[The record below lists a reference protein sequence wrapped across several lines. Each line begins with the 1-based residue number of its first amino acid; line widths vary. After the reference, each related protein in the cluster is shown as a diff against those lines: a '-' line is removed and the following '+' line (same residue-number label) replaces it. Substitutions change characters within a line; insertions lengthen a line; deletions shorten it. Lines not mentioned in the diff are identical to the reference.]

1 MKSITLISFAFISF
15 LFAQDN
21 PTEIVTKRKSENQ
34 QRLKFEIEQKKNK
47 RAEFIKKYGERFLV
61 NFDNKTI
68 MPGFTRAMVIDILG
82 YPTIEKRNKS
92 VAELKH
98 NLIPKHL
105 NVEMVYRN
113 ANHKY
118 KYVYITNDI
127 VTSFQE

>member
-21 PTEIVTKRKSENQ
+21 PIEIVTKRKSENQ

-47 RAEFIKKYGERFLV
+47 RAEFIKKYGERFLL
-61 NFDNKTI
+61 NFQTKTI
-68 MPGFTRAMVIDILG
+68 MVGFTRAMVIDILG

-113 ANHKY
+113 GKHKY
-118 KYVYITNDI
+118 KYVFLKNGI